1 MPTLLHLDSSPLPD
15 SVSREL
21 TGEFAL
27 AWKTAHP
34 GSEVIYRDLAAVPPP
49 PIDAGWI
56 TAAYTAPDA
65 LLPDQAQTLALSDEL
80 IGELERA
87 DEYVIGVAM
96 HNFSI
101 PSVLKLWIDQIVR
114 RGRTFTYSEKG
125 PAGFLREKKATV
137 VVASGGVYAPGT
149 PAAAMN
155 YIEPYLKT
163 MLGFIGVT
171 DVKFIAAGGT
181 ARMMSGAVD
190 RPTFLRPALE
200 EIRAAAA

>member
-1 MPTLLHLDSSPLPD
+1 MPTLLHIDSSPLPS

-21 TGEFAL
+21 AGEFVRT
-27 AWKTAHP
+27 WKAVHP
-34 GSEVIYRDLAAVPPP
+34 DGAVIYRDLAADPAP

-56 TAAYTAPDA
+56 GAAFTPPAERNPE
-65 LLPDQAQTLALSDEL
+65 QANALSLSEEL
-80 IGELERA
+80 IGDLERA

-114 RGRTFTYSEKG
+114 SGRTFGYSEQG
-125 PAGFLREKKATV
+125 PRGSLQNKKVTV

-155 YIEPYLKT
+155 FIEPYLKT
-163 MLGFIGVT
+163 ILAFIGVT
-171 DVKFIAAGGT
+171 DVKFIAAEGI

-190 RPTFLRPALE
+190 RPTFLKPMLE
-200 EIRAAAA
+200 QVRAAAA